1 MKLFAIMLLAS
12 SIMLS
17 CKNSK
22 QIIGT
27 SHKIGNVEIANH
39 DFPGA
44 MTLENA
50 KKACAS
56 LGAGWRL
63 PTKDELNTLFEKRD
77 QIGGFSY
84 TDYWSSTE
92 YNNYN
97 NWRQNFFN
105 GYQEFVGK
113 NGKCK
118 VRAVRPLKV
127 SSNLTIY

>member
-12 SIMLS
+12 SMMLS
-17 CKNSK
+17 CNNSK
-22 QIIGT
+22 QII
-27 SHKIGNVEIANH
+27 SAPLKIGNVDIAKH

-44 MTLENA
+44 MTLANA
-50 KKACAS
+50 KNACAS
-56 LGAGWRL
+56 LGDGWRL

-84 TDYWSSTE
+84 TEYWSSTE

-97 NWRQNFFN
+97 TWSQNLFN
-105 GYQEFVGK
+105 GYQKTIGK

-118 VRAVRPLKV
+118 VRAVRTSKV
-127 SSNLTIY
+127 TSNLTIY